1 MLVSQFFASGGQ
13 SVGASASASVLLMNI
28 QDWFL
33 VRLTCFILHSKGLSS
48 LPYHSSKHSQFKIIS
63 FKCVWCSNLLVTW
76 NCKSRLYFDIPRVS
90 IGEGNGTPL
99 QYSCLGNPRDGGA
112 WWAAIYGV
120 TQSRTRLK
128 WLSSSSSRASITVS
142 KSHQETGW
150 HLIQF
155 HSPNVHNAMDT
166 GSLSSPLPSKLVLG
180 RVQNIQ

>member
-1 MLVSQFFASGGQ
+1 MYHVQ
-13 SVGASASASVLLMNI
+13 I
-28 QDWFL
+28 Y
-33 VRLTCFILHSKGLSS
+33 LSHEIVN
-48 LPYHSSKHSQFKIIS
+48 PDFM
-63 FKCVWCSNLLVTW
+63 
-76 NCKSRLYFDIPRVS
+76 YFDIPRVS

-99 QYSCLGNPRDGGA
+99 QCSRLENPRDGGA

-120 TQSRTRLK
+120 AQSRTRLK

-166 GSLSSPLPSKLVLG
+166 GSLSSPLPSKLVPG
-180 RVQNIQ
+180 RVQNIMFSKYLLNEGTNWREIEFWNLVGGCETKMIWL